1 MNQDLPASTV
11 HLCIDMQN
19 LFAPGAPWG
28 AAWMPRVL
36 PQVEALVAAQPAATI
51 FTRFITAERAQD
63 APGTW
68 AQVYRRSPEVTREHL
83 DPRMLELLPSLATHA
98 PPAVII
104 NKQRYSAFHGTPLIA
119 LLQERQTTTLIVSG
133 TETDVCVLST
143 VLDAVDLGYRI
154 VVARDALCSAD
165 DASHDAA
172 LKLYEQRFHA
182 QVELANVGEILLRW
196 RPR

>member
-1 MNQDLPASTV
+1 
-11 HLCIDMQN
+11 MQN

-28 AAWMPRVL
+28 AEWMPRVL
-36 PQVEALVAAQPAATI
+36 PQVEALVAAQPAATV
-51 FTRFITAERAQD
+51 FTRFITAQRAED
-63 APGTW
+63 APGAW
-68 AQVYRRSPEVTREHL
+68 GEVYRRSPEVTRDNL
-83 DPRMLELLPSLATHA
+83 DPRMLELLPSLARFV
-98 PPAVII
+98 PPAVVL

-119 LLQERQTTTLIVSG
+119 LLQERRTTALVVSG

-143 VLDAVDLGYRI
+143 VLDAVDLGYRV
-154 VVARDALCSAD
+154 VVARDALCSVD

-182 QVELANVGEILLRW
+182 QVDIANVGEILLKW